1 MPYLLP
7 QHKVPQR
14 QRSISLHATIG
25 VWAAIGL
32 FFLSATGLTWS
43 QFAGGNFSAL
53 RQSLDWSTPYLSSE
67 ATTTTQV
74 AEEEV
79 PATTQSVFDV
89 ARAEG
94 LGDPVAITPSTD
106 GRSMGRLA
114 GAALMAPPG
123 LHGVRP
129 RLRSRSS
136 RACSSPTGRSPES
149 SPKPD
154 LLPHGNPPSAG
165 PTELLLIAIA
175 RAIITL
181 IVIGYR
187 MWWRRRP
194 KPPRTGLPTA
204 LGRRVDTAAAYGIL
218 IAIAAASSAS
228 PFPCSEQHSSPS
240 SRSTSPVD
248 CLEHGTARTDE
259 SPAVQQRPRG
269 ARDDRRSRGKAPV
282 HHASLPLAEQ
292 GRAVQP
298 HVAGPVDLLAGR
310 PVCNIE
316 RSRALAPWLELY
328 NTRRRHTALGRHPPI
343 TRL

>member
-1 MPYLLP
+1 KKVDRFRREDRQLTAFVDPYTGEVTGVLNTFEEWLPLRTWCDDLHRNLHLGDAGRWYSEVAASWLWVLALSGLIIWITRKVRTRSARAYLLP
-7 QHKVPQR
+7 QHKGPQR

-106 GRSMGRLA
+106 GGAWVVSQVQRSWPLKQDSMAFDPASGAVVESVQFADWPVAGKLAEAGISFHMGILF
-114 GAALMAPPG
+114 GWP
-123 LHGVRP
+123 
-129 RLRSRSS
+129 
-136 RACSSPTGRSPES
+136 
-149 SPKPD
+149 
-154 LLPHGNPPSAG
+154 NQ
-165 PTELLLIAIA
+165 LLLIAIA
-175 RAIITL
+175 GAIITL

-218 IAIAAASSAS
+218 IAIAAVVGLA
-228 PFPCSEQHSSPS
+228 
-240 SRSTSPVD
+240 
-248 CLEHGTARTDE
+248 
-259 SPAVQQRPRG
+259 
-269 ARDDRRSRGKAPV
+269 
-282 HHASLPLAEQ
+282 LPLLGATL
-292 GRAVQP
+292 
-298 HVAGPVDLLAGR
+298 VAFVALDLARRLLG
-310 PVCNIE
+310 
-316 RSRALAPWLELY
+316 
-328 NTRRRHTALGRHPPI
+328 TRHSTD
-343 TRL
+343 